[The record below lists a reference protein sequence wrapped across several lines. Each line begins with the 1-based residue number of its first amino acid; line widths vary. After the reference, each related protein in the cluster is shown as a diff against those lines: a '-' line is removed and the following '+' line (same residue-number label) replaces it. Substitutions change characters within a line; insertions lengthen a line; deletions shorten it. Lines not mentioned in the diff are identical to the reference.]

1 MGPLDQKPLKT
12 AVLSRFNPKTKKL
25 HVYEINLGAY
35 EDNYSVWCKW
45 GYTEPW
51 FRTGGTFKKLTEG
64 PGIYTKQLKW
74 LCTSVIK
81 AMVKY
86 HDYINKCENKGYEL
100 VSMS

>member
-1 MGPLDQKPLKT
+1 MSPFQKPLKT

-25 HVYEINLGAY
+25 HVYEINLGSY
-35 EDNYSVWCKW
+35 EDNYSVWCRW
-45 GYTEPW
+45 GYSTPLAGFFE
-51 FRTGGTFKKLTEG
+51 KKLSKT
-64 PGIYTKQLKW
+64 IRTVQLKW

-86 HDYINKCENKGYEL
+86 HDYINKYENKGYEL